1 MRETESSIEKRNTH
15 KNHLSKDENLHISF
29 LCCIFALEMTNQSLY
44 DIILPLAIADVYTYN
59 IPEALLPIA
68 YRQSPI
74 IGCRV
79 LVPLGKKSIIGI
91 IYRQHEGELPANVKV
106 RDVLQIIDD
115 TPIVTTEQ
123 LKLWEWLSSYYMCTL
138 GEVMAAALPSEI
150 IDDNYS
156 AATTQYIQL
165 SPAFLAKEAQEQ
177 LLGELKRAKKQEQLV
192 RDFLRLAQNY
202 QVERRAL
209 LDQSGVSGAILR
221 TLIDK
226 GIFLEEERPISR
238 LRQYNGE
245 TQQPHP
251 LDSQQTKAIKEI
263 RESWQEKNVTLLHG
277 VTSSGKTEVYIHLI
291 EEVLQQGKQVLYL
304 VPEIALTTQLTD
316 RLQAVFGDKL
326 VVYHSKFSNA
336 ERVEIYNQV
345 QCSSTEVQHSS
356 KLSSEEKTILNYIE
370 REALN
375 HAEQVETP
383 KTRGRLILG
392 ARSAIFL
399 PFSNLGLIIVD
410 EEHEPSYKQQD
421 PAPRYHAR
429 SAAIMMAHW
438 YGAKVLL
445 GTATPSIE
453 SYYNALTGKYGL
465 VEMTERFQGL
475 QLPQITLIDLQ
486 RQYHRKE
493 MYGHFSD
500 PLVDRIREELAKGKQ
515 VILFQNRRGYA
526 PFLQCPSCGEVPK
539 CPNCDVSMTYHKA
552 NRTLV
557 CHCCGH
563 SSSAQNHCPKCKT
576 EYRTQGFGT
585 ERLEEEIQG
594 LFPEA
599 RVLRMDLDSTRKK
612 DAYQT
617 IIDRFAKHEVDI
629 LIGTQMVT
637 KGLHFNDV
645 SLVAVLQADSLLNQP
660 DFRSY
665 EHAFQMLEQVS
676 GRAGRT
682 GSQGEVMIQTFNT
695 KNPVFEFLKTHNY
708 KGLYHQ
714 QIAER
719 ELFKY
724 PPYQRLIMLTLR
736 HRDLGRL
743 EAAATLLQQS
753 LQQSFGERVS
763 GVIIPSVT
771 KVNNQWVRQIR
782 LRVETTAN
790 ITRAKALVKEHIA
803 IVQQH
808 EKCKGTII
816 LPDVDPM

>member
-1 MRETESSIEKRNTH
+1 MQIYCFLIK
-15 KNHLSKDENLHISF
+15 KCSF
-29 LCCIFALEMTNQSLY
+29 TCTCVFFVVPLQQMMNQSLY

-68 YRQSPI
+68 NRQSPI
-74 IGCRV
+74 TGCRV

-91 IYRQHEGELPANVKV
+91 IYRQHEDELPANVKV
-106 RDVLQIIDD
+106 RDVLQIVDEA
-115 TPIVTTEQ
+115 PIVTAEQ
-123 LKLWEWLSSYYMCTL
+123 IKLWEWLSSYYMCTL

-165 SPAFLAKEAQEQ
+165 SPAYLAKEAQEQ

-202 QVERRAL
+202 QVERRML
-209 LDQSGVSGAILR
+209 LEQAGVSGAILR
-221 TLIDK
+221 SLIDK

-238 LRQYNGE
+238 LRQYTGE

-251 LDSQQTKAIKEI
+251 LDNQQSRAIAEI
-263 RESWQEKNVTLLHG
+263 RESWREKNVTLLHG

-291 EEVLQQGKQVLYL
+291 EEVLLQGKQVLYL

-316 RLQAVFGDKL
+316 RLQAVFGDRL

-336 ERVEIYNQV
+336 ERVEIYHACHGTPDIGRAEPYGTGDALWDGQRPIGN
-345 QCSSTEVQHSS
+345 
-356 KLSSEEKTILNYIE
+356 EEK
-370 REALN
+370 
-375 HAEQVETP
+375 
-383 KTRGRLILG
+383 GRVILG

-399 PFSNLGLIIVD
+399 PFSDLWLIIVD

-453 SYYNALTGKYGL
+453 SYHNALSGKYGL

-475 QLPQITLIDLQ
+475 QLPQITMIDLQ

-493 MYGHFSD
+493 MYGHFAD
-500 PLVDRIREELAKGKQ
+500 PLVDKIREELSKGKQ

-526 PFLQCPSCGEVPK
+526 PVLQCTKCGEAPK
-539 CPNCDVSMTYHKA
+539 CPNCDVTMTYHKA
-552 NRTLV
+552 TNSLV
-557 CHCCGH
+557 CHYCGH
-563 SSSAQNHCPKCKT
+563 STRIPSQCPKCGG
-576 EYRTQGFGT
+576 EMRTQGFGT

-599 RVLRMDLDSTRKK
+599 RIARMDLDSTRKK

-617 IIDRFAKHEVDI
+617 IIDRFARHEVDI

-645 SLVAVLQADSLLNQP
+645 SLVAVLQADSLLNTP

-665 EHAFQMLEQVS
+665 EQAFQMLEQVS

-682 GSQGEVMIQTFNT
+682 GSQGEVMIQTFNP
-695 KNPVFEFLKTHNY
+695 KNPVFEHLKAHDY
-708 KGLYHQ
+708 EGLYKQ

-743 EAAATLLQQS
+743 DAAATLLQQR
-753 LQQSFGERVS
+753 LQQSFGDRVS
-763 GVIIPSVT
+763 GVIIPAVT
-771 KVNNQWVRQIR
+771 KVSNLWVRQIR
-782 LRVETTAN
+782 LRVETNAN
-790 ITRAKALVKEHIA
+790 IARAKTLLKEQILF
-803 IVQQH
+803 VQQQ

>member
-1 MRETESSIEKRNTH
+1 M
-15 KNHLSKDENLHISF
+15 
-29 LCCIFALEMTNQSLY
+29 LY
-44 DIILPLAIADVYTYN
+44 DIILPLAISDVYTYN
-59 IPEALLPIA
+59 IPETIQYP
-68 YRQSPI
+68 Q
-74 IGCRV
+74 IGSRV
-79 LVPLGKKSIIGI
+79 LVPIGRKSIIGI
-91 IYRQHEGELPANVKV
+91 IYRSHEGELAPNIKV
-106 RDVLQIIDD
+106 RDIIQVIDEQ
-115 TPIVTTEQ
+115 PIVTSKQ
-123 LKLWEWLSSYYMCTL
+123 LQLWDWLAQYYMCTL

-165 SPAFLAKEAQEQ
+165 SPAYLAKEAQEQ

-202 QVERRAL
+202 QVERRVL
-209 LDQSGVSGAILR
+209 LEQSGVSGAILR

-245 TQQPHP
+245 IQQPHP
-251 LDSQQTKAIKEI
+251 LDSQQSRAISEI

-316 RLQAVFGDKL
+316 RLQAVFGDKQ

-336 ERVEIYNQV
+336 ERVEIYH
-345 QCSSTEVQHSS
+345 EV
-356 KLSSEEKTILNYIE
+356 KGDEAMR
-370 REALN
+370 REAR
-375 HAEQVETP
+375 V
-383 KTRGRLILG
+383 ILG

-399 PFSNLGLIIVD
+399 PFSDLGLIIVD

-453 SYYNALTGKYGL
+453 SYHNALSGKYGL
-465 VEMTERFQGL
+465 VEMKERFQRL
-475 QLPQITLIDLQ
+475 QLPQITMIDLQ
-486 RQYHRKE
+486 CQYHRKE
-493 MYGHFSD
+493 MYGHFAD
-500 PLVDRIREELAKGKQ
+500 PLVDRIREELSKGKQ

-526 PFLQCPSCGEVPK
+526 PVLQCTKCGEAPK
-539 CPNCDVSMTYHKA
+539 CPNCDVTMTYHKA
-552 NRTLV
+552 TNSLV
-557 CHCCGH
+557 CHYCGH
-563 SSSAQNHCPKCKT
+563 STRIPSKCPKCGG
-576 EYRTQGFGT
+576 EMRTQGFGT

-599 RVLRMDLDSTRKK
+599 RVARMDLDSTRKK

-645 SLVAVLQADSLLNQP
+645 SLVAVLQADSLLNTP

-665 EHAFQMLEQVS
+665 EQAFQMLEQVS

-682 GSQGEVMIQTFNT
+682 GSQGEVMIQTFNP
-695 KNPVFEFLKTHNY
+695 KNPVFEHLKAHDY
-708 KGLYHQ
+708 EGLYQQ

-743 EAAATLLQQS
+743 DAAATLLQQR

-763 GVIIPSVT
+763 GVIMPSVT
-771 KVNNQWVRQIR
+771 KISNQWVRQIR

-790 ITRAKALVKEHIA
+790 IAQAKALLKEHIRW
-803 IVQQH
+803 VQQH

>member
-1 MRETESSIEKRNTH
+1 M
-15 KNHLSKDENLHISF
+15 LF
-29 LCCIFALEMTNQSLY
+29 

-59 IPEALLPIA
+59 IPSEIQYP
-68 YRQSPI
+68 Q
-74 IGCRV
+74 IGMRV

-91 IYRQHEGELPANVKV
+91 IYRKHEGELPANIKV
-106 RDVLQIIDD
+106 RDVLQIVDE
-115 TPIVTTEQ
+115 TPIITAEQ

-165 SPAFLAKEAQEQ
+165 SPAYLAKEAQEQ

-192 RDFLRLAQNY
+192 RDFLRLAKNY
-202 QVERRAL
+202 QVERRVL
-209 LDQSGVSGAILR
+209 LEQTGVSGAILR

-226 GIFLEEERPISR
+226 GIFIEEERPISR

-251 LDSQQTKAIKEI
+251 LDNQQSKAIKEI
-263 RESWQEKNVTLLHG
+263 RDSWKEKNVTLLHG

-291 EEVLQQGKQVLYL
+291 EEMLQQGKQVLYL

-336 ERVEIYNQV
+336 ERVEIYN
-345 QCSSTEVQHSS
+345 EV
-356 KLSSEEKTILNYIE
+356 KGE
-370 REALN
+370 RQEA
-375 HAEQVETP
+375 
-383 KTRGRLILG
+383 KGRVILG

-399 PFSNLGLIIVD
+399 PFSDLGLIIVD

-465 VEMTERFQGL
+465 VEMKERFQGL
-475 QLPQITLIDLQ
+475 QLPQITMIDLQ

-493 MYGHFSD
+493 MYGHFAD
-500 PLVDRIREELAKGKQ
+500 PLVDRIREELSKGKQ

-526 PFLQCPSCGEVPK
+526 PVLQCTQCGEAPK
-539 CPNCDVSMTYHKA
+539 CPNCDVTMTYHKA
-552 NRTLV
+552 HNTLN
-557 CHCCGH
+557 CHYCGHHSSLITH
-563 SSSAQNHCPKCKT
+563 SSSLTCPKCGS
-576 EYRTQGFGT
+576 EMRTQGFGT

-599 RVLRMDLDSTRKK
+599 RVARMDLDSTRKK
-612 DAYQT
+612 DAYQI
-617 IIDRFAKHEVDI
+617 IIDRFANHEVDI

-645 SLVAVLQADSLLNQP
+645 SLVAVLQADSLLNMP

-665 EHAFQMLEQVS
+665 EQAFQMLEQVS

-682 GSQGEVMIQTFNT
+682 GSQGEVMIQTFNP
-695 KNPVFEFLKTHNY
+695 KNPVFEFLKAHDY
-708 KGLYHQ
+708 EGLYQQ

-743 EAAATLLQQS
+743 EAAATLLQQR
-753 LQQSFGERVS
+753 LQQSFSERVS
-763 GVIIPSVT
+763 GVIIPSLT
-771 KVNNQWVRQIR
+771 KISNQWVRQIR

-790 ITRAKALVKEHIA
+790 IAKAKAMLKEQI
-803 IVQQH
+803 IFVQQQ

>member
-1 MRETESSIEKRNTH
+1 
-15 KNHLSKDENLHISF
+15 
-29 LCCIFALEMTNQSLY
+29 MTDQSLY

-59 IPEALLPIA
+59 IPKALLPIT
-68 YRQSPI
+68 
-74 IGCRV
+74 GCRV

-91 IYRQHEGELPANVKV
+91 IYRKHEGELPANVKV
-106 RDVLQIIDD
+106 REVLQIIDD

-138 GEVMAAALPSEI
+138 GEVLAAALPSEI

-156 AATTQYIQL
+156 AVTTQYIQL
-165 SPAFLAKEAQEQ
+165 SPAYLAKEAQEQ

-202 QVERRAL
+202 RVERRAL
-209 LDQSGVSGAILR
+209 LEQSGVSGAILR
-221 TLIDK
+221 ILIDK
-226 GIFLEEERPISR
+226 GVFLEEEQPISR
-238 LRQYNGE
+238 LRQYTGE
-245 TQQPHP
+245 TQQPHS
-251 LDSQQTKAIKEI
+251 LDSQQSRAIAEI
-263 RESWQEKNVTLLHG
+263 RESWREKNVTLLHG

-316 RLQAVFGDKL
+316 RLQAVFGDRL

-336 ERVEIYNQV
+336 ERVEIYN
-345 QCSSTEVQHSS
+345 EV
-356 KLSSEEKTILNYIE
+356 KGDR
-370 REALN
+370 REATGK
-375 HAEQVETP
+375 V
-383 KTRGRLILG
+383 ILG

-399 PFSNLGLIIVD
+399 PFSELGLIIVD

-429 SAAIMMAHW
+429 SAAIMMASW

-453 SYYNALTGKYGL
+453 SYHNALSGKYGL

-493 MYGHFSD
+493 MYGHFAD
-500 PLVDRIREELAKGKQ
+500 PLVDKIREELAKGKQ

-526 PFLQCPSCGEVPK
+526 PFLQCPNCGEVPK

-563 SSSAQNHCPKCKT
+563 STSAPNHCPKCKT
-576 EYRTQGFGT
+576 EYRTHGFGT
-585 ERLEEEIQG
+585 ERLEEEIHG

-682 GSQGEVMIQTFNT
+682 GSQGEVMIQTFDP
-695 KNPVFEFLKTHNY
+695 KNSLYQHLIQHDY
-708 KGLYHQ
+708 QGLYAE

-719 ELFKY
+719 KAFGF
-724 PPYQRLIMLTLR
+724 PPYHRMIMLTLK
-736 HRDLGRL
+736 HRDMQRL
-743 EAAATLLQQS
+743 TAASDLLQQR
-753 LQQSFGERVS
+753 LQQVFGSRVS
-763 GVIIPSVT
+763 GVILPSVART
-771 KVNNQWVRQIR
+771 QNMYVRQIR
-782 LRVETTAN
+782 LTIEATAN
-790 ITRAKALVKEHIA
+790 IARAKDMVREQISF
-803 IVQQH
+803 VQRQST
-808 EKCKGTII
+808 CKGTII

>member
-1 MRETESSIEKRNTH
+1 M
-15 KNHLSKDENLHISF
+15 LF
-29 LCCIFALEMTNQSLY
+29 
-44 DIILPLAIADVYTYN
+44 DIILPLAIADVYTYRVSDT
-59 IPEALLPIA
+59 ALRAPQQSTDCSGTPLRDGVPPIEYGTA
-68 YRQSPI
+68 TP

-91 IYRQHEGELPANVKV
+91 IYRKHEGELPANVKV

-115 TPIVTTEQ
+115 TPIVTAEQ

-165 SPAFLAKEAQEQ
+165 SPAYLAKEAQEQ
-177 LLGELKRAKKQEQLV
+177 LFGELKRAKKQEQLV
-192 RDFLRLAQNY
+192 RDFIRLAQNY
-202 QVERRAL
+202 QVERRTL
-209 LDQSGVSGAILR
+209 LEQSGVSGAILR

-226 GIFLEEERPISR
+226 GIFLEEERPTSR

-251 LDSQQTKAIKEI
+251 LDSQQSRAIAEI

-291 EEVLQQGKQVLYL
+291 EEVLQLGKQVLYL

-336 ERVEIYNQV
+336 ERVEIYH
-345 QCSSTEVQHSS
+345 EV
-356 KLSSEEKTILNYIE
+356 KGDEAMR
-370 REALN
+370 REAR
-375 HAEQVETP
+375 V
-383 KTRGRLILG
+383 ILG

-399 PFSNLGLIIVD
+399 PFSELGLIIVD

-429 SAAIMMAHW
+429 SAAIMMAGW

-453 SYYNALTGKYGL
+453 SYHNALSGKYGL

-475 QLPQITLIDLQ
+475 QLPQITMIDLQ

-493 MYGHFSD
+493 MYGHFAD
-500 PLVDRIREELAKGKQ
+500 PLVYRIREELAKGKQ

-526 PFLQCPSCGEVPK
+526 PVLQCPSCGEVPK

-552 NRTLV
+552 NRTLI

-563 SSSAQNHCPKCKT
+563 STSAPNHCPKCKT

-645 SLVAVLQADSLLNQP
+645 SLVAVLQADSILNQP

-665 EHAFQMLEQVS
+665 EYAFQMLEQVS

-682 GSQGEVMIQTFNT
+682 GSQGEVMIQTFDP
-695 KNPVFEFLKTHNY
+695 KNSLYQHLIQHDY
-708 KGLYHQ
+708 QGLYAE

-719 ELFKY
+719 KAFGF
-724 PPYQRLIMLTLR
+724 PPYHRMIMLTLK
-736 HRDLGRL
+736 HRDMGRL
-743 EAAATLLQQS
+743 EAASGLLQQR
-753 LQQSFGERVS
+753 LHQAFGSRVS
-763 GVIIPSVT
+763 GVIVPSVART
-771 KVNNQWVRQIR
+771 QNMYVRQIR
-782 LRVETTAN
+782 LTIEANAN
-790 ITRAKALVKEHIA
+790 ITRAKEMVREQSRW
-803 IVQQH
+803 VQQQTQ
-808 EKCKGTII
+808 CKGVVI

>member
-1 MRETESSIEKRNTH
+1 MGNE
-15 KNHLSKDENLHISF
+15 
-29 LCCIFALEMTNQSLY
+29 SLY
-44 DIILPLAIADVYTYN
+44 DIILPLAIADVYTYRTPS
-59 IPEALLPIA
+59 IPLQGG
-68 YRQSPI
+68 RDV

-91 IYRQHEGELPANVKV
+91 IYRKHEGELPASVKV
-106 RDVLQIIDD
+106 RDVLQIVDE
-115 TPIVTTEQ
+115 TPIVTAEQ
-123 LKLWEWLSSYYMCTL
+123 LKLWEWLSSYYMSTL

-165 SPAFLAKEAQEQ
+165 SPAYLAKEAQEQ

-202 QVERRAL
+202 QVERRVL
-209 LDQSGVSGAILR
+209 LEQAGVSGAILR
-221 TLIDK
+221 TLIGK

-238 LRQYNGE
+238 LRQYTGE

-251 LDSQQTKAIKEI
+251 LDSQQSRAIAEI

-291 EEVLQQGKQVLYL
+291 EEALNQGKQVLYL

-316 RLQAVFGDKL
+316 RLQAVFGEKL

-336 ERVEIYNQV
+336 ERVEIYHEVRQASPK
-345 QCSSTEVQHSS
+345 SSPKGKDFNLE
-356 KLSSEEKTILNYIE
+356 
-370 REALN
+370 
-375 HAEQVETP
+375 ETP
-383 KTRGRLILG
+383 PSFQGGDGGRLILG

-399 PFSNLGLIIVD
+399 PFSDLGLIIVD

-429 SAAIMMAHW
+429 SAAIMMAQW

-453 SYYNALTGKYGL
+453 SYHNALSGKYGL

-475 QLPQITLIDLQ
+475 QLPHITLIDLQ

-493 MYGHFSD
+493 MYGHFAD

-552 NRTLV
+552 NRTLI

-563 SSSAQNHCPKCKT
+563 STSAPNHCPKCKT

-594 LFPEA
+594 LFPAA

-645 SLVAVLQADSLLNQP
+645 SLVAVLQADSILNQP

-665 EHAFQMLEQVS
+665 EYAFQMLEQVS

-682 GSQGEVMIQTFNT
+682 GCQGEVMIQTFDP
-695 KNPVFEFLKTHNY
+695 KNSLYQHLIEHDY
-708 KGLYHQ
+708 QGLYAE

-719 ELFKY
+719 KAFGF
-724 PPYQRLIMLTLR
+724 PPYHRMIMLTLK
-736 HRDLGRL
+736 HRDMGRL
-743 EAAATLLQQS
+743 EAASGLLQQR
-753 LQQSFGERVS
+753 LHQAFGSRVS
-763 GVIIPSVT
+763 GVIVPSVART
-771 KVNNQWVRQIR
+771 QNMYVRQIR
-782 LRVETTAN
+782 LTIEVTAN
-790 ITRAKALVKEHIA
+790 IARAKEMVREQSRW
-803 IVQQH
+803 VQQQTQ
-808 EKCKGTII
+808 CKGVVI

>member
-1 MRETESSIEKRNTH
+1 MGNE
-15 KNHLSKDENLHISF
+15 
-29 LCCIFALEMTNQSLY
+29 SLY
-44 DIILPLAIADVYTYN
+44 DIILPLAIADVYTYRTPS
-59 IPEALLPIA
+59 IPLQGG
-68 YRQSPI
+68 RDV

-79 LVPLGKKSIIGI
+79 LVPLGKKSVIGI
-91 IYRQHEGELPANVKV
+91 IYRKHEGELPANVKV
-106 RDVLQIIDD
+106 RDVLQIVDEA
-115 TPIVTTEQ
+115 PIVTAEQ
-123 LKLWEWLSSYYMCTL
+123 IKLWEWLSSYYMCTL

-165 SPAFLAKEAQEQ
+165 SPVYLAKGTQEQ

-202 QVERRAL
+202 QVERRL
-209 LDQSGVSGAILR
+209 LLEQAGVSGAILR

-238 LRQYNGE
+238 LRQYKGE
-245 TQQPHP
+245 TQKPHT
-251 LDSQQTKAIKEI
+251 LDSQQSRAIEEI
-263 RESWQEKNVTLLHG
+263 QRSWQEKNVTLLHG

-316 RLQAVFGDKL
+316 RLQAVFGDRL

-336 ERVEIYNQV
+336 ERVEIYNEVRQASPK
-345 QCSSTEVQHSS
+345 SSPKGKDFNFE
-356 KLSSEEKTILNYIE
+356 
-370 REALN
+370 
-375 HAEQVETP
+375 ETP
-383 KTRGRLILG
+383 PSFQGGDGGRLILG

-399 PFSNLGLIIVD
+399 PFSELGLIIVD

-429 SAAIMMAHW
+429 SAAIMMAQW

-453 SYYNALTGKYGL
+453 SYHNALSGKYGL

-475 QLPQITLIDLQ
+475 QLPTITMIDLQ

-493 MYGHFSD
+493 MYGHFAD

-526 PFLQCPSCGEVPK
+526 PFLQCPSCGEVLK

-563 SSSAQNHCPKCKT
+563 SISAPSHCPKCKT

-682 GSQGEVMIQTFNT
+682 GSQGEVMIQTFDP
-695 KNPVFEFLKTHNY
+695 KNSLYQHLIAHDY
-708 KGLYHQ
+708 QGLYSE

-719 ELFKY
+719 KAFGF
-724 PPYQRLIMLTLR
+724 PPYHRMIMLTLK
-736 HRDLGRL
+736 HRDMGRL
-743 EAAATLLQQS
+743 EAASGLLQQR
-753 LQQSFGERVS
+753 LQQAFGSRVS
-763 GVIIPSVT
+763 GVILPSVART
-771 KVNNQWVRQIR
+771 QNMYVRQIR
-782 LRVETTAN
+782 LTIEANAN
-790 ITRAKALVKEHIA
+790 IVRAKELVREHIGF
-803 IVQQH
+803 VQQQSG
-808 EKCKGTII
+808 CKGTII

>member
-1 MRETESSIEKRNTH
+1 
-15 KNHLSKDENLHISF
+15 
-29 LCCIFALEMTNQSLY
+29 MTNQSLY
-44 DIILPLAIADVYTYN
+44 DIILPLAIADVYTYRVSDAR
-59 IPEALLPIA
+59 EASYGTAAPNGDGTAQAL
-68 YRQSPI
+68 

-91 IYRQHEGELPANVKV
+91 IYRKHEGELPASVKV
-106 RDVLQIIDD
+106 RDVLQIVDE
-115 TPIVTTEQ
+115 TPIITAEQ

-138 GEVMAAALPSEI
+138 GEVMSAALPSEI

-156 AATTQYIQL
+156 AATNQYIQL
-165 SPAFLAKEAQEQ
+165 SPTYLAQEAQAQ

-202 QVERRAL
+202 QVERRVL
-209 LDQSGVSGAILR
+209 LEQSGVSGAILR

-251 LDSQQTKAIKEI
+251 LDSQQSRAITEI
-263 RESWQEKNVTLLHG
+263 RESWLEKNVTLLHG

-291 EEVLQQGKQVLYL
+291 DQVLKQGKQVLYL

-336 ERVEIYNQV
+336 ERVEIYH
-345 QCSSTEVQHSS
+345 EV
-356 KLSSEEKTILNYIE
+356 KGDEAMR
-370 REALN
+370 REAR
-375 HAEQVETP
+375 V
-383 KTRGRLILG
+383 ILG

-399 PFSNLGLIIVD
+399 PFNNLGLIIVD

-453 SYYNALTGKYGL
+453 SYHNALSGKYGL
-465 VEMTERFQGL
+465 VEMKERFQGL
-475 QLPQITLIDLQ
+475 QLPQITMIDLQ

-493 MYGHFSD
+493 MYGHFAD
-500 PLVDRIREELAKGKQ
+500 PLVDKIREELAKGKQ

-526 PFLQCPSCGEVPK
+526 PVLQCTICGEAPK
-539 CPNCDVSMTYHKA
+539 CPNCDVTMTYHKA
-552 NRTLV
+552 TNSLV
-557 CHCCGH
+557 CHYCGH
-563 SSSAQNHCPKCKT
+563 STRIPSKCPKCGG
-576 EYRTQGFGT
+576 EMRTQGFGT
-585 ERLEEEIQG
+585 ERLEEEIKG
-594 LFPEA
+594 LFPDA
-599 RVLRMDLDSTRKK
+599 RVARMDLDSTRKK

-617 IIDRFAKHEVDI
+617 IIDQFANHEVDI

-645 SLVAVLQADSLLNQP
+645 SLVAVLQADSLLNTP

-665 EHAFQMLEQVS
+665 EQAFQMLEQVS

-682 GSQGEVMIQTFNT
+682 GSQGEVMIQTFNP
-695 KNPVFEFLKTHNY
+695 KNPVFEFLKTHDY
-708 KGLYHQ
+708 EGLYQQ

-724 PPYQRLIMLTLR
+724 PPYQRLIMMTLR

-743 EAAATLLQQS
+743 DAAATLLQQR

-771 KVNNQWVRQIR
+771 KVSNQWVRQIR
-782 LRVETTAN
+782 LRIETTAN
-790 ITRAKALVKEHIA
+790 IARAKALVKEHITF
-803 IVQQH
+803 VQQH

>member
-1 MRETESSIEKRNTH
+1 M
-15 KNHLSKDENLHISF
+15 HISF
-29 LCCIFALEMTNQSLY
+29 LFCTFAFEMTNQSLY
-44 DIILPLAIADVYTYN
+44 DIILPLAIADVYTYR
-59 IPEALLPIA
+59 ISDAREARYGTAMP
-68 YRQSPI
+68 

-91 IYRQHEGELPANVKV
+91 IYRKHEGELPANIKV
-106 RDVLQIIDD
+106 RDVLQIVDE
-115 TPIVTTEQ
+115 TPIITAEQ
-123 LKLWEWLSSYYMCTL
+123 LKLWEWLSNYYMCTL

-165 SPAFLAKEAQEQ
+165 SPAYLAKEAQEQ

-192 RDFLRLAQNY
+192 RDFLRLAQHY
-202 QVERRAL
+202 QVERRVL
-209 LDQSGVSGAILR
+209 LEQSGVSGAILR

-226 GIFLEEERPISR
+226 GIFLEEERAISR
-238 LRQYNGE
+238 LRQYTGE
-245 TQQPHP
+245 TQTPHT
-251 LDSQQTKAIKEI
+251 LDSQQSRAITEI
-263 RESWQEKNVTLLHG
+263 RASWQEKNVTLLHG

-316 RLQAVFGDKL
+316 RLQAVFGDRL
-326 VVYHSKFSNA
+326 VVYHSRFSNA
-336 ERVEIYNQV
+336 ERVEIYNEIRTKNQ
-345 QCSSTEVQHSS
+345 EPRA
-356 KLSSEEKTILNYIE
+356 KTGK
-370 REALN
+370 
-375 HAEQVETP
+375 V
-383 KTRGRLILG
+383 ILG

-399 PFSNLGLIIVD
+399 PFSELGLIIVD

-429 SAAIMMAHW
+429 SAAIMMAGW

-453 SYYNALTGKYGL
+453 SYHNALSGKYGL

-475 QLPQITLIDLQ
+475 QLPQITMIDLQ

-493 MYGHFSD
+493 MYGHFAD
-500 PLVDRIREELAKGKQ
+500 PLVYRIREELAKGKQ

-563 SSSAQNHCPKCKT
+563 STSAPNHCPKCKT

-645 SLVAVLQADSLLNQP
+645 SLVAVLQADSLLNTP

-682 GSQGEVMIQTFNT
+682 GSQGEVMIQTFDP
-695 KNPVFEFLKTHNY
+695 KNSLYQHLIQHDY
-708 KGLYHQ
+708 QGLYAE

-719 ELFKY
+719 KAFGF
-724 PPYQRLIMLTLR
+724 PPYYRMIMLTLK
-736 HRDLGRL
+736 HRDMQRL
-743 EAAATLLQQS
+743 TAASDMLQQR
-753 LQQSFGERVS
+753 LQQAFGTRVS
-763 GVIIPSVT
+763 GVIVPSVART
-771 KVNNQWVRQIR
+771 QNMYVRQIR
-782 LRVETTAN
+782 LTIEANAN
-790 ITRAKALVKEHIA
+790 IARAKEMVREQSRW
-803 IVQQH
+803 VQQQTQ
-808 EKCKGTII
+808 CKGVVI

>member
-1 MRETESSIEKRNTH
+1 
-15 KNHLSKDENLHISF
+15 
-29 LCCIFALEMTNQSLY
+29 MTNQSLY
-44 DIILPLAIADVYTYN
+44 DIILPLAIADVYTYRVVGA
-59 IPEALLPIA
+59 ALRAPQ
-68 YRQSPI
+68 QSTDCSGTPLRDGVPPNGYGTATP

-91 IYRQHEGELPANVKV
+91 IYRKHEGELPANVKV
-106 RDVLQIIDD
+106 RDVLQIVDE
-115 TPIVTTEQ
+115 TPIVTAEQ

-165 SPAFLAKEAQEQ
+165 APAYLAKEAQEQ
-177 LLGELKRAKKQEQLV
+177 LFGELKRAKKQEQLV

-202 QVERRAL
+202 QVERRL
-209 LDQSGVSGAILR
+209 LLEQAGVSGAILR

-238 LRQYNGE
+238 LRQYKGE
-245 TQQPHP
+245 TQKPHT
-251 LDSQQTKAIKEI
+251 LDSQQSRAIEEI
-263 RESWQEKNVTLLHG
+263 RKSWQEKNVTLLHG

-316 RLQAVFGDKL
+316 RLQAVFGDRL

-336 ERVEIYNQV
+336 ERVEIYH
-345 QCSSTEVQHSS
+345 EV
-356 KLSSEEKTILNYIE
+356 KGDEAMR
-370 REALN
+370 REAR
-375 HAEQVETP
+375 V
-383 KTRGRLILG
+383 ILG

-399 PFSNLGLIIVD
+399 PFSELGLIIVD

-429 SAAIMMAHW
+429 SAAIMMAQW

-453 SYYNALTGKYGL
+453 SYHNALSGKYGL
-465 VEMTERFQGL
+465 VEMTERFQSL
-475 QLPQITLIDLQ
+475 RLPQITMIDLQ

-493 MYGHFSD
+493 MYGHFAD

-526 PFLQCPSCGEVPK
+526 PFLQCPSCGEVPQ

-563 SSSAQNHCPKCKT
+563 SISAPSHCPKCKT
-576 EYRTQGFGT
+576 EYHTQGFGT

-682 GSQGEVMIQTFNT
+682 GSQGEVMIQTFDP
-695 KNPVFEFLKTHNY
+695 KNSLYQHLIAHDY
-708 KGLYHQ
+708 QGLYSE

-719 ELFKY
+719 KAFGF
-724 PPYQRLIMLTLR
+724 PPYHRMIMLTLK
-736 HRDLGRL
+736 HRDMQRL
-743 EAAATLLQQS
+743 TAASSMLQQR
-753 LQQSFGERVS
+753 LQQAFGSRVS
-763 GVIIPSVT
+763 GVILPSVART
-771 KVNNQWVRQIR
+771 QNMYVRQIR
-782 LRVETTAN
+782 LTIEANAN
-790 ITRAKALVKEHIA
+790 IVRAKELVREHIGF
-803 IVQQH
+803 VQQQSG
-808 EKCKGTII
+808 CKGTII

>member
-1 MRETESSIEKRNTH
+1 M
-15 KNHLSKDENLHISF
+15 LF
-29 LCCIFALEMTNQSLY
+29 

-59 IPEALLPIA
+59 IPSEIQYP
-68 YRQSPI
+68 Q
-74 IGCRV
+74 IGMRV

-91 IYRQHEGELPANVKV
+91 IYRKHEGELPESVKV
-106 RDVLQIIDD
+106 RNILQIVDD
-115 TPIVTTEQ
+115 TPIVTAEQ

-165 SPAFLAKEAQEQ
+165 SPAYLAKEAQEQ

-192 RDFLRLAQNY
+192 QDFLRLAQNY
-202 QVERRAL
+202 QVERRVL
-209 LDQSGVSGAILR
+209 LEQTGVSGAILR

-226 GIFLEEERPISR
+226 GIFIEEERPISR

-251 LDSQQTKAIKEI
+251 LDNQQSKAIKEI
-263 RESWQEKNVTLLHG
+263 RDSWKEKNVTLLHG

-291 EEVLQQGKQVLYL
+291 EEMLQQGKQVLYL

-336 ERVEIYNQV
+336 ERVEIYN
-345 QCSSTEVQHSS
+345 EV
-356 KLSSEEKTILNYIE
+356 KGE
-370 REALN
+370 RQEA
-375 HAEQVETP
+375 
-383 KTRGRLILG
+383 KGRVILG

-399 PFSNLGLIIVD
+399 PFSDLGLIIVD

-465 VEMTERFQGL
+465 VEMKERFQGL
-475 QLPQITLIDLQ
+475 QLPQITMIDLQ

-493 MYGHFSD
+493 MYGHFAD
-500 PLVDRIREELAKGKQ
+500 PLVDRIREELSKGKQ

-526 PFLQCPSCGEVPK
+526 PVLQCTQCGEAPK
-539 CPNCDVSMTYHKA
+539 CPNCDVTMTYHKA
-552 NRTLV
+552 HNTLN
-557 CHCCGH
+557 CHYCGHHSSLITH
-563 SSSAQNHCPKCKT
+563 SSSLTCPKCGS
-576 EYRTQGFGT
+576 EMRTQGFGT

-599 RVLRMDLDSTRKK
+599 RVARMDLDSTRKK

-617 IIDRFAKHEVDI
+617 IIDRFANHEVDI

-645 SLVAVLQADSLLNQP
+645 SLVAVLQADSLLNMP

-665 EHAFQMLEQVS
+665 EQAFQMLEQVS

-682 GSQGEVMIQTFNT
+682 GCQGEVMIQAFNP
-695 KNPVFEFLKTHNY
+695 KNPVFEFLKAHDY
-708 KGLYHQ
+708 EGLYQQ

-743 EAAATLLQQS
+743 EAAATLLQQR

-771 KVNNQWVRQIR
+771 KISNQWVRQIR

-790 ITRAKALVKEHIA
+790 IAKAKAMLKEQI
-803 IVQQH
+803 IFVQQQ

>member
-1 MRETESSIEKRNTH
+1 
-15 KNHLSKDENLHISF
+15 
-29 LCCIFALEMTNQSLY
+29 MTNQSLY

-68 YRQSPI
+68 NRQSPI

-79 LVPLGKKSIIGI
+79 LVPLGNKSIIGI

-106 RDVLQIIDD
+106 RDVLQIVDE
-115 TPIVTTEQ
+115 TPIITAEQ

-156 AATTQYIQL
+156 VATTQYIQL
-165 SPAFLAKEAQEQ
+165 SPAYLAQEAQAQ

-202 QVERRAL
+202 QVERRVL
-209 LDQSGVSGAILR
+209 LEQSGVSGAILR

-245 TQQPHP
+245 IQQPHP
-251 LDSQQTKAIKEI
+251 LDSQQSRAIAEI

-336 ERVEIYNQV
+336 ERVEIYN
-345 QCSSTEVQHSS
+345 EV
-356 KLSSEEKTILNYIE
+356 KGDRLK
-370 REALN
+370 
-375 HAEQVETP
+375 V
-383 KTRGRLILG
+383 KGRVILG

-453 SYYNALTGKYGL
+453 SYHNALSGKYGL
-465 VEMTERFQGL
+465 VEMTERFQRL
-475 QLPQITLIDLQ
+475 QLPQITMIDLQ

-493 MYGHFSD
+493 MYGHFAD
-500 PLVDRIREELAKGKQ
+500 PLVDKIREELAKGKQ

-526 PFLQCPSCGEVPK
+526 PVLQCTKCGEAPK
-539 CPNCDVSMTYHKA
+539 CPNCDVTMTYHKA
-552 NRTLV
+552 TNSLV
-557 CHCCGH
+557 CHYCGH
-563 SSSAQNHCPKCKT
+563 STRIPSKCPKCGG
-576 EYRTQGFGT
+576 EMRTQGFGT

-599 RVLRMDLDSTRKK
+599 RVARMDLDSTRKK

-617 IIDRFAKHEVDI
+617 IIDQFANHKVDI

-645 SLVAVLQADSLLNQP
+645 SLVAVLQADSLLNTP

-665 EHAFQMLEQVS
+665 EQAFQMLEQVS

-682 GSQGEVMIQTFNT
+682 GSQGEVMIQTFNP

-708 KGLYHQ
+708 EGLYTQ

-743 EAAATLLQQS
+743 EAAASLLQQR

-771 KVNNQWVRQIR
+771 KVSNQWVRQIR
-782 LRVETTAN
+782 LRIETTAN
-790 ITRAKALVKEHIA
+790 IARAKALVKEHITF
-803 IVQQH
+803 VQQQ

>member
-1 MRETESSIEKRNTH
+1 
-15 KNHLSKDENLHISF
+15 
-29 LCCIFALEMTNQSLY
+29 MTNQSLY

-68 YRQSPI
+68 YRLSPI
-74 IGCRV
+74 TGCRV

-91 IYRQHEGELPANVKV
+91 IYRHHEGELPASVKV
-106 RDVLQIIDD
+106 RDVLQIVDES
-115 TPIVTTEQ
+115 PIITAEQ

-156 AATTQYIQL
+156 AATTQFIQL
-165 SPAFLAKEAQEQ
+165 SPAYLATEAQEQ
-177 LLGELKRAKKQEQLV
+177 LFKDLQRAKKQEQLV

-202 QVERRAL
+202 QVERRVL
-209 LDQSGVSGAILR
+209 LEQSGVSGAILR

-245 TQQPHP
+245 IQQPHP
-251 LDSQQTKAIKEI
+251 LDSQQSRAIAEI

-336 ERVEIYNQV
+336 ERVEIYH
-345 QCSSTEVQHSS
+345 EV
-356 KLSSEEKTILNYIE
+356 KGDEAMR
-370 REALN
+370 REAR
-375 HAEQVETP
+375 V
-383 KTRGRLILG
+383 ILG

-399 PFSNLGLIIVD
+399 PFSDLGLIIVD

-465 VEMTERFQGL
+465 VKMMERFQGL
-475 QLPQITLIDLQ
+475 QLPQITMIDLQ

-493 MYGHFSD
+493 MYGHFAD

-526 PFLQCPSCGEVPK
+526 PVLQCTKCGEAPK
-539 CPNCDVSMTYHKA
+539 CPNCDVTITYHKA
-552 NRTLV
+552 TNSLV
-557 CHCCGH
+557 CHYCGH
-563 SSSAQNHCPKCKT
+563 STRIPSKCPKCGG
-576 EYRTQGFGT
+576 EMRTQGFGT
-585 ERLEEEIQG
+585 ERLEEEIKG
-594 LFPEA
+594 LFPDA
-599 RVLRMDLDSTRKK
+599 RVARMDLDSTRKK

-617 IIDRFAKHEVDI
+617 IIDRFANHEVDI

-645 SLVAVLQADSLLNQP
+645 SLVAVLQADSLLNTP

-665 EHAFQMLEQVS
+665 EQAFQMLEQVS

-682 GSQGEVMIQTFNT
+682 GSQGEVMIQTFNP
-695 KNPVFEFLKTHNY
+695 KNPVFEYLKAHDYN
-708 KGLYHQ
+708 GLYKQ

-743 EAAATLLQQS
+743 ETAASLLQQR

-771 KVNNQWVRQIR
+771 KVSNQWVRQIR
-782 LRVETTAN
+782 LRIETTAN
-790 ITRAKALVKEHIA
+790 IAQAKALLKEHIRW
-803 IVQQH
+803 VQQH

>member
-1 MRETESSIEKRNTH
+1 
-15 KNHLSKDENLHISF
+15 
-29 LCCIFALEMTNQSLY
+29 MTNQTLY
-44 DIILPLAIADVYTYN
+44 NIILPLAIADVYTYRVVDAR
-59 IPEALLPIA
+59 EASYGTAAPNGEGKAQAL
-68 YRQSPI
+68 
-74 IGCRV
+74 IGRRV

-91 IYRQHEGELPANVKV
+91 IYRQHEDELPASVKV

-115 TPIVTTEQ
+115 TPIVTAEQ

-165 SPAFLAKEAQEQ
+165 SPAYLAKEAQEQ

-202 QVERRAL
+202 QVERRVL
-209 LDQSGVSGAILR
+209 LEQSGVSGAILR

-226 GIFLEEERPISR
+226 GVFLEEERPISR
-238 LRQYNGE
+238 LRQYTGE
-245 TQQPHP
+245 TQKPHS
-251 LDSQQTKAIKEI
+251 LDSQQSRAIAEI

-336 ERVEIYNQV
+336 ERVEIYNHIRAKNQEPR
-345 QCSSTEVQHSS
+345 T
-356 KLSSEEKTILNYIE
+356 KTGK
-370 REALN
+370 
-375 HAEQVETP
+375 V
-383 KTRGRLILG
+383 ILG

-399 PFSNLGLIIVD
+399 PFSDLGLIIVD

-429 SAAIMMAHW
+429 SAAIMMAQW

-453 SYYNALTGKYGL
+453 SYHNALNGKYGL

-493 MYGHFSD
+493 MYGHFAD

-526 PFLQCPSCGEVPK
+526 PFLQCPTCGEVPK

-552 NRTLV
+552 NRSLV

-563 SSSAQNHCPKCKT
+563 STSAPTLCPKCKI

-645 SLVAVLQADSLLNQP
+645 SLVAVLQADSILNQP

-682 GSQGEVMIQTFNT
+682 SSQGEVMIQTFDP
-695 KNPVFEFLKTHNY
+695 KNSLYQHLIQHDY
-708 KGLYHQ
+708 QGLYAE

-719 ELFKY
+719 KAFGF
-724 PPYQRLIMLTLR
+724 PPYHRMIMLTLK
-736 HRDLGRL
+736 HRDMGRL
-743 EAAATLLQQS
+743 EAASGLLQQR
-753 LQQSFGERVS
+753 LHQAFGSRVS
-763 GVIIPSVT
+763 GVIVPSVARIQ
-771 KVNNQWVRQIR
+771 NMYVRQIR
-782 LRVETTAN
+782 LTIEVTAN
-790 ITRAKALVKEHIA
+790 IARAKEVVREQSRW
-803 IVQQH
+803 VQQQTQ
-808 EKCKGTII
+808 CKGVVI

>member
-1 MRETESSIEKRNTH
+1 
-15 KNHLSKDENLHISF
+15 
-29 LCCIFALEMTNQSLY
+29 MTDQSLY
-44 DIILPLAIADVYTYN
+44 DIILPLAIADVYTYRVVDAR
-59 IPEALLPIA
+59 EASYGTAAPIGDGTA
-68 YRQSPI
+68 QAL
-74 IGCRV
+74 IGRRV
-79 LVPLGKKSIIGI
+79 LVPLGKKSVIGI
-91 IYRQHEGELPANVKV
+91 IYRKHEGELPANVKV
-106 RDVLQIIDD
+106 RDVLQIVDE
-115 TPIVTTEQ
+115 TPIVTAEQ
-123 LKLWEWLSSYYMCTL
+123 IKLWEWLSSYYMCTL

-165 SPAFLAKEAQEQ
+165 APAYLAQEAQEQ
-177 LLGELKRAKKQEQLV
+177 LFGELKRAKKQEQLV
-192 RDFLRLAQNY
+192 QDFLRLAQNY
-202 QVERRAL
+202 QVERRL
-209 LDQSGVSGAILR
+209 LLEQAGVSGAILR

-226 GIFLEEERPISR
+226 GIFLEEEQPISR
-238 LRQYNGE
+238 LRQYKGE
-245 TQQPHP
+245 TQKPHT
-251 LDSQQTKAIKEI
+251 LDSQQSRAIEEI
-263 RESWQEKNVTLLHG
+263 RKSWQEKNVTLLHG

-316 RLQAVFGDKL
+316 RLQAVFGDRL

-345 QCSSTEVQHSS
+345 QYSSTVVQHSS
-356 KLSSEEKTILNYIE
+356 KLSPKEKTILNNIE

-383 KTRGRLILG
+383 KTRGRVILG

-399 PFSNLGLIIVD
+399 PFSELGLIIVD

-429 SAAIMMAHW
+429 SAAIMMAQW

-453 SYYNALTGKYGL
+453 SYHNALSGKYGL

-475 QLPQITLIDLQ
+475 QLPKITMIDLQ

-493 MYGHFSD
+493 MYGHFAD

-563 SSSAQNHCPKCKT
+563 SISAPSHCPKCKT

-682 GSQGEVMIQTFNT
+682 GSQGEVMIQTFDP
-695 KNPVFEFLKTHNY
+695 KNSLYQHLIAHDY
-708 KGLYHQ
+708 QGLYSE

-719 ELFKY
+719 KAFGF
-724 PPYQRLIMLTLR
+724 PPYHRMIMLTLK
-736 HRDLGRL
+736 HRDMQRL
-743 EAAATLLQQS
+743 TAASNMLQQR
-753 LQQSFGERVS
+753 LQQVFGSRVS
-763 GVIIPSVT
+763 EVILPSVART
-771 KVNNQWVRQIR
+771 QNMYVRQIR
-782 LRVETTAN
+782 LTIEANAN
-790 ITRAKALVKEHIA
+790 IVRAKELVREHIGF
-803 IVQQH
+803 VQQQSV
-808 EKCKGTII
+808 CKGTII

>member
-1 MRETESSIEKRNTH
+1 V
-15 KNHLSKDENLHISF
+15 
-29 LCCIFALEMTNQSLY
+29 LY
-44 DIILPLAIADVYTYN
+44 DIILPLAISDVYTYN
-59 IPEALLPIA
+59 IPETIQYP
-68 YRQSPI
+68 Q
-74 IGCRV
+74 IGSRV
-79 LVPLGKKSIIGI
+79 LVPIGRKSIIGI
-91 IYRQHEGELPANVKV
+91 IYRRHEGELAPNIKV
-106 RDVLQIIDD
+106 RDIIQVIDEQ
-115 TPIVTTEQ
+115 PIVTPKQ
-123 LKLWEWLSSYYMCTL
+123 LQLWEWLAQYYMCTL

-165 SPAFLAKEAQEQ
+165 SPAYIAREAQEQ
-177 LLGELKRAKKQEQLV
+177 LFKELQRAKKQEQLV
-192 RDFLRLAQNY
+192 RNFLRLAQNY
-202 QVERRAL
+202 QVERRVL
-209 LDQSGVSGAILR
+209 LEQSGVSGAILR
-221 TLIDK
+221 ILIDK
-226 GIFLEEERPISR
+226 GVFLEEQRPMSR
-238 LRQYNGE
+238 LQQYTGE
-245 TQQPHP
+245 TQAPHT
-251 LDSQQTKAIKEI
+251 LDQQQSKALAAIQQA
-263 RESWQEKNVTLLHG
+263 WEKTPVTLLHG

-291 EEVLQQGKQVLYL
+291 DQVLKQRKQVLYL
-304 VPEIALTTQLTD
+304 VPEIALTTQLTN
-316 RLQAVFGDKL
+316 RLRAVFGEQL
-326 VVYHSKFSNA
+326 VVYHSRFSNA

-345 QCSSTEVQHSS
+345 QYSSTMVQHSS
-356 KLSSEEKTILNYIE
+356 KLSSEKKTILNNFE

-375 HAEQVETP
+375 YAEQVDTP

-399 PFSNLGLIIVD
+399 PFNDLGLIIVD

-453 SYYNALTGKYGL
+453 SYYNALTSKYGL
-465 VEMTERFQGL
+465 VEMKERFQGL
-475 QLPQITLIDLQ
+475 QLPQITMVDLQ

-493 MYGHFSD
+493 MYGHFAD
-500 PLVDRIREELAKGKQ
+500 PLVDRIREELSKGKQ

-526 PFLQCPSCGEVPK
+526 PVLQCTKCGEAPK
-539 CPNCDVSMTYHKA
+539 CPNCDVTMTYHKA
-552 NRTLV
+552 HNTLN
-557 CHCCGH
+557 CHYCGHHSSLITH
-563 SSSAQNHCPKCKT
+563 SSSLICPKCGG
-576 EYRTQGFGT
+576 EMRTQGFGT
-585 ERLEEEIQG
+585 ERLEEEIKG

-599 RVLRMDLDSTRKK
+599 RVARMDLDSTRKK
-612 DAYQT
+612 DSYQQ
-617 IIDRFAKHEVDI
+617 IIDDFAAHRIDI

-645 SLVAVLQADSLLNQP
+645 SLVAVLQADALLNMP

-665 EHAFQMLEQVS
+665 EQAFQMLEQVS

-682 GSQGEVMIQTFNT
+682 GSQGKVMIQTFNL
-695 KNPVFEFLKTHNY
+695 KNPVFEYLKAHDY
-708 KGLYHQ
+708 EGLYKQ

-724 PPYQRLIMLTLR
+724 PPYQRVIMLTLR

-743 EAAATLLQQS
+743 DAAATLLQQR

-771 KVNNQWVRQIR
+771 KVSNQWMRKIR

-790 ITRAKALVKEHIA
+790 ITRAKALLKEHIA
-803 IVQQH
+803 FVQQQ

>member
-1 MRETESSIEKRNTH
+1 
-15 KNHLSKDENLHISF
+15 
-29 LCCIFALEMTNQSLY
+29 MTNQSLY

-68 YRQSPI
+68 NRQSPI
-74 IGCRV
+74 TGCRV

-91 IYRQHEGELPANVKV
+91 IYRQHEGELPASVKV
-106 RDVLQIIDD
+106 RDVLQIVDE
-115 TPIVTTEQ
+115 TPIITAEQ
-123 LKLWEWLSSYYMCTL
+123 LKLWKWLSSYYMCTL

-165 SPAFLAKEAQEQ
+165 SPAYLAKEAQEQ

-192 RDFLRLAQNY
+192 QDFLRLAQNY
-202 QVERRAL
+202 QVERRVL
-209 LDQSGVSGAILR
+209 LEQAGVSGAILR

-238 LRQYNGE
+238 LRQYTGE
-245 TQQPHP
+245 TQMPHS
-251 LDSQQTKAIKEI
+251 LDSQQSIAIAEI
-263 RESWQEKNVTLLHG
+263 RESWREKNVTLLHG

-345 QCSSTEVQHSS
+345 QYSSTVVQHSS
-356 KLSSEEKTILNYIE
+356 KLSSKKKTILNNFE

-375 HAEQVETP
+375 YAEQVDTP

-465 VEMTERFQGL
+465 VEMKERYKGL
-475 QLPQITLIDLQ
+475 QLPQITMIDLQ

-493 MYGHFSD
+493 MYGHFAD
-500 PLVDRIREELAKGKQ
+500 PLVDRIREELSKGKQ

-526 PFLQCPSCGEVPK
+526 PVLQCTKCGEAPK
-539 CPNCDVSMTYHKA
+539 CPNCDVTMTYHKA
-552 NRTLV
+552 TNSLV
-557 CHCCGH
+557 CHYCGH
-563 SSSAQNHCPKCKT
+563 STRIPSKCPKCGG
-576 EYRTQGFGT
+576 EMRTQGFGT
-585 ERLEEEIQG
+585 ERLEEEIKG
-594 LFPEA
+594 LFPDA
-599 RVLRMDLDSTRKK
+599 RVARMDLDSTRKK
-612 DAYQT
+612 DSYQQ
-617 IIDRFAKHEVDI
+617 IIDDFAAHRVDI

-637 KGLHFNDV
+637 KGLHFNEV
-645 SLVAVLQADSLLNQP
+645 SLVAVLQADSLLNTP

-665 EHAFQMLEQVS
+665 EQAFQMLEQVS

-682 GSQGEVMIQTFNT
+682 GSQGEVMIQTFST
-695 KNPVFEFLKTHNY
+695 KNPVFEFLKAHDY
-708 KGLYHQ
+708 EGLYQQ

-743 EAAATLLQQS
+743 DTAATLLQQC

-771 KVNNQWVRQIR
+771 KISNQWVRQVR
-782 LRVETTAN
+782 LRIETSAN
-790 ITRAKALVKEHIA
+790 IARAKALVKEHITF
-803 IVQQH
+803 VQQQ
-808 EKCKGTII
+808 EKCRGTII

>member
-1 MRETESSIEKRNTH
+1 MGNE
-15 KNHLSKDENLHISF
+15 
-29 LCCIFALEMTNQSLY
+29 SLY
-44 DIILPLAIADVYTYN
+44 DIILPLAIADVYTYRTPS
-59 IPEALLPIA
+59 IPLQGG
-68 YRQSPI
+68 RDV

-91 IYRQHEGELPANVKV
+91 IYRKHEGELPASVKV
-106 RDVLQIIDD
+106 RDVLQIVDE
-115 TPIVTTEQ
+115 TPIVTAEQ

-165 SPAFLAKEAQEQ
+165 SPAYLAKEAQEQ

-202 QVERRAL
+202 QVERRIL
-209 LDQSGVSGAILR
+209 LEQSGVSGAILR

-238 LRQYNGE
+238 LRQYIGE
-245 TQQPHP
+245 TQMPHA
-251 LDSQQTKAIKEI
+251 LDSQQSRAIAEI
-263 RESWQEKNVTLLHG
+263 RESWQERNVTLLHG

-336 ERVEIYNQV
+336 ERVEIYHACHGTPDIGRAEPYGVMGKGEWTPSGLMDASLMGKGN
-345 QCSSTEVQHSS
+345 
-356 KLSSEEKTILNYIE
+356 
-370 REALN
+370 EA
-375 HAEQVETP
+375 
-383 KTRGRLILG
+383 KGRVILG

-399 PFSNLGLIIVD
+399 PFNKLGLIIVD

-429 SAAIMMAHW
+429 SAAIMMAQW

-453 SYYNALTGKYGL
+453 SYHNALSGKYGL

-475 QLPQITLIDLQ
+475 QLPQITMIDLQ

-493 MYGHFSD
+493 MYGHFAD
-500 PLVDRIREELAKGKQ
+500 PLVYRIREELAKGKQ

-563 SSSAQNHCPKCKT
+563 SISAPSHCPKCKT

-645 SLVAVLQADSLLNQP
+645 SLVAVLQADSLLNTP

-665 EHAFQMLEQVS
+665 EQAFQMLEQVS

-682 GSQGEVMIQTFNT
+682 GSQGEVMIQTFDP
-695 KNPVFEFLKTHNY
+695 KNSLYQHLIQHDY
-708 KGLYHQ
+708 QGLYAE

-719 ELFKY
+719 KAFGF
-724 PPYQRLIMLTLR
+724 PPFHRMIMLTLK
-736 HRDLGRL
+736 HRDIGRL
-743 EAAATLLQQS
+743 DTASSLLQQR
-753 LQQSFGERVS
+753 LHQAFGSRVS
-763 GVIIPSVT
+763 GVIVPSVART
-771 KVNNQWVRQIR
+771 QNMYVRQIR
-782 LRVETTAN
+782 LTIEANAN
-790 ITRAKALVKEHIA
+790 ITRAKEMVREQIRW
-803 IVQQH
+803 VQQQSQ
-808 EKCKGTII
+808 CKGVVI

>member
-1 MRETESSIEKRNTH
+1 M
-15 KNHLSKDENLHISF
+15 LF
-29 LCCIFALEMTNQSLY
+29 
-44 DIILPLAIADVYTYN
+44 DIILPLAIADVYTYRVVDAR
-59 IPEALLPIA
+59 EASYGTAAPIGNGTA
-68 YRQSPI
+68 QAP

-91 IYRQHEGELPANVKV
+91 IYRKHEGELPESVKV
-106 RDVLQIIDD
+106 RDILQIVDD
-115 TPIVTTEQ
+115 TPIVTAEQ

-165 SPAFLAKEAQEQ
+165 APAYLAKEAQEQ
-177 LLGELKRAKKQEQLV
+177 LLGAFQRAKKQEQLV

-202 QVERRAL
+202 QVERRVL
-209 LDQSGVSGAILR
+209 LEQSGVSGAILR

-226 GIFLEEERPISR
+226 GIFLEEEHPISR
-238 LRQYNGE
+238 LRQYRGE
-245 TQQPHP
+245 TQLPHN
-251 LDSQQTKAIKEI
+251 LDNQQSRAISEI
-263 RESWQEKNVTLLHG
+263 RKSWQEKNVTLLHG

-291 EEVLQQGKQVLYL
+291 EEVLKQGKQVLYL

-336 ERVEIYNQV
+336 ERVEIYHACHGTPDV
-345 QCSSTEVQHSS
+345 GRPKAYGVMGKGEWTPSGLMDASLMGKGDEAMR
-356 KLSSEEKTILNYIE
+356 
-370 REALN
+370 REAR
-375 HAEQVETP
+375 V
-383 KTRGRLILG
+383 ILG

-399 PFSNLGLIIVD
+399 PFSELGLIIVD

-429 SAAIMMAHW
+429 SAAIMMAQW

-453 SYYNALTGKYGL
+453 SYHNALNGKYGL

-475 QLPQITLIDLQ
+475 QLPHITLIDLQ

-493 MYGHFSD
+493 MYGHFAD

-552 NRTLV
+552 NHTLV

-563 SSSAQNHCPKCKT
+563 SATAPNHCPKCNT

-585 ERLEEEIQG
+585 ERLEEEIHG
-594 LFPEA
+594 LFPAA

-617 IIDRFAKHEVDI
+617 IIDQFAKHEVDI

-660 DFRSY
+660 NFRSY
-665 EHAFQMLEQVS
+665 EQAFQMLEQVS

-682 GSQGEVMIQTFNT
+682 GSQGEVMIQTFDK
-695 KNPVFEFLKTHNY
+695 KNSLYQHLIEHDY
-708 KGLYHQ
+708 QGLYAE
-714 QIAER
+714 QIADR
-719 ELFKY
+719 KAFGF
-724 PPYQRLIMLTLR
+724 PPYHRMIMLTLK
-736 HRDLGRL
+736 HRDMQRL
-743 EAAATLLQQS
+743 TTASDMLQQR
-753 LQQSFGERVS
+753 LQQVFGARIS
-763 GVIIPSVT
+763 GVIMPSIART
-771 KVNNQWVRQIR
+771 QNMHVRQIR
-782 LRVETTAN
+782 LTIEANAN
-790 ITRAKALVKEHIA
+790 IARAKEMVREQIKLVL
-803 IVQQH
+803 QH
-808 EKCKGTII
+808 ATCKGTII
-816 LPDVDPM
+816 QPDVDPM

>member
-1 MRETESSIEKRNTH
+1 
-15 KNHLSKDENLHISF
+15 
-29 LCCIFALEMTNQSLY
+29 MTNQSLY
-44 DIILPLAIADVYTYN
+44 DIILPLAIADVYTYRVVDAR
-59 IPEALLPIA
+59 EASYGTAAPIGEGRA
-68 YRQSPI
+68 QAL
-74 IGCRV
+74 IGRRV
-79 LVPLGKKSIIGI
+79 LVPLGKKSVIGI
-91 IYRQHEGELPANVKV
+91 IYRKHEGELPANVKV
-106 RDVLQIIDD
+106 RDVLQIVDEA
-115 TPIVTTEQ
+115 PIVTAEQ

-165 SPAFLAKEAQEQ
+165 APAYLAKEAQEQ
-177 LLGELKRAKKQEQLV
+177 LFRELKRAKKQEQLV
-192 RDFLRLAQNY
+192 QDFLRLAQNY
-202 QVERRAL
+202 QVERRL
-209 LDQSGVSGAILR
+209 LLEQTGVSGAILR

-238 LRQYNGE
+238 LRQYKGE
-245 TQQPHP
+245 TQKPHT
-251 LDSQQTKAIKEI
+251 LDSQQSRAIEEI
-263 RESWQEKNVTLLHG
+263 RKSWQEKNVTLLHG

-316 RLQAVFGDKL
+316 RLQAVFGDRL

-336 ERVEIYNQV
+336 ERVEIY
-345 QCSSTEVQHSS
+345 
-356 KLSSEEKTILNYIE
+356 
-370 REALN
+370 
-375 HAEQVETP
+375 HACHGTLDI
-383 KTRGRLILG
+383 GRAEPYGVMGKGRVILG

-399 PFSNLGLIIVD
+399 PFSELGLIIVD

-429 SAAIMMAHW
+429 SAAIMMAQW

-453 SYYNALTGKYGL
+453 SYHNALSGKYGL

-475 QLPQITLIDLQ
+475 QLPKITMIDLQ

-493 MYGHFSD
+493 MYGHFAD

-563 SSSAQNHCPKCKT
+563 SISAPSHCPKCKT

-682 GSQGEVMIQTFNT
+682 GSQGEVMIQTFDP
-695 KNPVFEFLKTHNY
+695 KNSLYQHLIAHDY
-708 KGLYHQ
+708 QGLYSE

-719 ELFKY
+719 KAFGF
-724 PPYQRLIMLTLR
+724 PPYHRMIMLTLK
-736 HRDLGRL
+736 HRDMQRL
-743 EAAATLLQQS
+743 TAASSMLQQR
-753 LQQSFGERVS
+753 LQQAFGSRVS
-763 GVIIPSVT
+763 GVILPSVART
-771 KVNNQWVRQIR
+771 QNMYVRQIR
-782 LRVETTAN
+782 LTIEANAN
-790 ITRAKALVKEHIA
+790 IVRAKELVREHIGF
-803 IVQQH
+803 VQQQSA
-808 EKCKGTII
+808 CKGTII

>member
-1 MRETESSIEKRNTH
+1 
-15 KNHLSKDENLHISF
+15 
-29 LCCIFALEMTNQSLY
+29 MTNQSLY
-44 DIILPLAIADVYTYN
+44 DIILPLAIADVYTYS

-68 YRQSPI
+68 NSQSPI
-74 IGCRV
+74 TGCRV

-91 IYRQHEGELPANVKV
+91 IYRQHEGELPASVKV

-115 TPIVTTEQ
+115 TPIVTAEQ

-138 GEVMAAALPSEI
+138 GEVLAAALPSEI

-156 AATTQYIQL
+156 AATTQHIQL
-165 SPAFLAKEAQEQ
+165 SPAYLAKEAQEQ

-202 QVERRAL
+202 QVERRVL
-209 LDQSGVSGAILR
+209 LEQSGVSGAILR

-238 LRQYNGE
+238 LRQYTGE
-245 TQQPHP
+245 TQMPHS
-251 LDSQQTKAIKEI
+251 LDNQQNRAIAEI

-291 EEVLQQGKQVLYL
+291 EEVLKHGKQVLYL

-336 ERVEIYNQV
+336 ERVEIYH
-345 QCSSTEVQHSS
+345 EV
-356 KLSSEEKTILNYIE
+356 KGDEAMR
-370 REALN
+370 REAR
-375 HAEQVETP
+375 V
-383 KTRGRLILG
+383 ILG

-399 PFSNLGLIIVD
+399 PFSDLGLIIVD

-429 SAAIMMAHW
+429 SAAIMMAQW

-453 SYYNALTGKYGL
+453 SYYNALNGKYGL

-475 QLPQITLIDLQ
+475 QLPQITMIDLQ

-493 MYGHFSD
+493 MYGHFAD
-500 PLVDRIREELAKGKQ
+500 PLVYRIREELAKGKQ

-563 SSSAQNHCPKCKT
+563 STSAPNHCPKCKT
-576 EYRTQGFGT
+576 GYRTQGFGT

-612 DAYQT
+612 DAYQA

-645 SLVAVLQADSLLNQP
+645 SLVAVLQADSLLNTP

-665 EHAFQMLEQVS
+665 EQAFQMLEQVS

-682 GSQGEVMIQTFNT
+682 GSQGEVMIQTFDP
-695 KNPVFEFLKTHNY
+695 KNSLYQHLIQHDY
-708 KGLYHQ
+708 QGLYAE

-719 ELFKY
+719 KAFGF
-724 PPYQRLIMLTLR
+724 PPFHRMIMLTLK
-736 HRDLGRL
+736 HRDMQRL
-743 EAAATLLQQS
+743 TAASDMLQQR
-753 LQQSFGERVS
+753 LQQAFSTRVS
-763 GVIIPSVT
+763 GVILPSIART
-771 KVNNQWVRQIR
+771 QNMYVRQIR
-782 LRVETTAN
+782 LTIEANAN
-790 ITRAKALVKEHIA
+790 ITRAKKMVREQIRWVL
-803 IVQQH
+803 QQTT
-808 EKCKGTII
+808 CKGTII

>member
-1 MRETESSIEKRNTH
+1 M
-15 KNHLSKDENLHISF
+15 
-29 LCCIFALEMTNQSLY
+29 LY
-44 DIILPLAIADVYTYN
+44 DIILPLAISDVYTYN
-59 IPEALLPIA
+59 IPETIQYP
-68 YRQSPI
+68 Q
-74 IGCRV
+74 IGSRV
-79 LVPLGKKSIIGI
+79 LVPIGRKSIIGI
-91 IYRQHEGELPANVKV
+91 IYHRHEGALAQNIKV
-106 RDVLQIIDD
+106 RDIIQVIDEQ
-115 TPIVTTEQ
+115 PIVTTKQ
-123 LKLWEWLSSYYMCTL
+123 LQLWDWLAQYYMCTL

-156 AATTQYIQL
+156 AATTQFIQL
-165 SPAFLAKEAQEQ
+165 SPAYLAPEAQEQ
-177 LLGELKRAKKQEQLV
+177 LFKDLQRAKKQEQLV

-202 QVERRAL
+202 QVERRVL
-209 LDQSGVSGAILR
+209 LEQSGVSGAILR
-221 TLIDK
+221 ILIDK
-226 GIFLEEERPISR
+226 GVFLEEQRPISR
-238 LRQYNGE
+238 LQQYTGE
-245 TQQPHP
+245 TQSPHT
-251 LDSQQTKAIKEI
+251 LDQQQSKAVTAIQQT
-263 RESWQEKNVTLLHG
+263 WEKTPVTLLHG

-291 EEVLQQGKQVLYL
+291 DQVLKQGKQVLYL

-316 RLQAVFGDKL
+316 RLRAVFGDQL
-326 VVYHSKFSNA
+326 VVYHSRFSNA
-336 ERVEIYNQV
+336 ERVEIYNTIKENNSEFKIQN
-345 QCSSTEVQHSS
+345 S
-356 KLSSEEKTILNYIE
+356 K
-370 REALN
+370 
-375 HAEQVETP
+375 
-383 KTRGRLILG
+383 LILG

-399 PFSNLGLIIVD
+399 PFKDLGLIIVD

-465 VEMTERFQGL
+465 VEMKERFQGL
-475 QLPQITLIDLQ
+475 QLPQITMIDLQ

-493 MYGHFSD
+493 MYGHFAD
-500 PLVDRIREELAKGKQ
+500 PLVDRIREELANGKQ

-526 PFLQCPSCGEVPK
+526 PVLQCTKCGEVPK
-539 CPNCDVSMTYHKA
+539 CPNCDVTMTYHKA
-552 NRTLV
+552 TNSLV
-557 CHCCGH
+557 CHYCGH
-563 SSSAQNHCPKCKT
+563 STRIPNTCPKCGG
-576 EYRTQGFGT
+576 EMRTQGFGT
-585 ERLEEEIQG
+585 ERLEEEIKG

-599 RVLRMDLDSTRKK
+599 RVARMDLDSTRKK
-612 DAYQT
+612 DSYQQ
-617 IIDRFAKHEVDI
+617 IIDDFAAHRVDI

-645 SLVAVLQADSLLNQP
+645 SLVAVLQADSLLNTP

-665 EHAFQMLEQVS
+665 EQAFQMLEQVS

-682 GSQGEVMIQTFNT
+682 GTQGEVMIQTFNP
-695 KNPVFEFLKTHNY
+695 KNPVFEHLKAHDYN
-708 KGLYHQ
+708 GLYNQ

-736 HRDLGRL
+736 HRDIGRL
-743 EAAATLLQQS
+743 DAAATLLQQR

-763 GVIIPSVT
+763 GVIIPTVT
-771 KVNNQWVRQIR
+771 KISNQWVRQIR

-790 ITRAKALVKEHIA
+790 IARAKILLKEHIVF
-803 IVQQH
+803 VQQQ

>member
-1 MRETESSIEKRNTH
+1 M
-15 KNHLSKDENLHISF
+15 LF
-29 LCCIFALEMTNQSLY
+29 

-59 IPEALLPIA
+59 IPSEIQYP
-68 YRQSPI
+68 Q
-74 IGCRV
+74 IGMRV

-91 IYRQHEGELPANVKV
+91 IYRKHEGELPANVKV

-115 TPIVTTEQ
+115 TPIVTAEQ

-165 SPAFLAKEAQEQ
+165 SPAYLAKEAQEQ
-177 LLGELKRAKKQEQLV
+177 LLWDLKRAKKQEQLV

-202 QVERRAL
+202 QVERRML
-209 LDQSGVSGAILR
+209 LEQTGVSGAILR

-238 LRQYNGE
+238 LRQYTGE
-245 TQQPHP
+245 TQQPHS
-251 LDSQQTKAIKEI
+251 LDSQQSRAIAKI

-291 EEVLQQGKQVLYL
+291 KEVLQQGKQILYL

-316 RLQAVFGDKL
+316 RLQAVFGDRL

-336 ERVEIYNQV
+336 ERVEIYH
-345 QCSSTEVQHSS
+345 EV
-356 KLSSEEKTILNYIE
+356 KGDEAMR
-370 REALN
+370 REAR
-375 HAEQVETP
+375 V
-383 KTRGRLILG
+383 ILG

-399 PFSNLGLIIVD
+399 PFSELGLIIVD

-429 SAAIMMAHW
+429 SAAIMMAGW

-453 SYYNALTGKYGL
+453 SYHNALSGKYGL

-475 QLPQITLIDLQ
+475 QLPQITMIDLQ

-493 MYGHFSD
+493 MYGHFAD
-500 PLVDRIREELAKGKQ
+500 PLVYRIQEELAKGKQ

-557 CHCCGH
+557 CHSCGH
-563 SSSAQNHCPKCKT
+563 STSAPNHCPKCKT
-576 EYRTQGFGT
+576 EYRRQGFGT

-645 SLVAVLQADSLLNQP
+645 SLVAVLQADSLLNTP

-682 GSQGEVMIQTFNT
+682 GSQGEVIIQTFDP
-695 KNPVFEFLKTHNY
+695 KNSLYQYLIQHDY
-708 KGLYHQ
+708 QGLYAE

-719 ELFKY
+719 KAFGF
-724 PPYQRLIMLTLR
+724 PPYHRMIMLTLK
-736 HRDLGRL
+736 HRDMQRL
-743 EAAATLLQQS
+743 TAASDVLQRRLQQA
-753 LQQSFGERVS
+753 FGTRVS
-763 GVIIPSVT
+763 GVIVPSVART
-771 KVNNQWVRQIR
+771 QNMYVRQIR
-782 LRVETTAN
+782 LTIEATAN
-790 ITRAKALVKEHIA
+790 IARAKEMVREQIRW
-803 IVQQH
+803 VQQQTQ
-808 EKCKGTII
+808 CRGVVI

>member
-1 MRETESSIEKRNTH
+1 M
-15 KNHLSKDENLHISF
+15 HISF
-29 LCCIFALEMTNQSLY
+29 LFCTFAFEMTNPSLY

-59 IPEALLPIA
+59 IPDVLLPIA
-68 YRQSPI
+68 NRQSPTT
-74 IGCRV
+74 GCRV
-79 LVPLGKKSIIGI
+79 LVPLGKKSVIGI
-91 IYRQHEGELPANVKV
+91 IYRQHEGELPASVKV
-106 RDVLQIIDD
+106 RDALQIIDE
-115 TPIVTTEQ
+115 TPIITAEQ

-156 AATTQYIQL
+156 VATTQYIQL
-165 SPAFLAKEAQEQ
+165 SPAYLAKEAQEQ
-177 LLGELKRAKKQEQLV
+177 LFGELKRAKKQEQLV

-202 QVERRAL
+202 QVERRL
-209 LDQSGVSGAILR
+209 LLEQTGVSGAILR

-226 GIFLEEERPISR
+226 GIFIEEERPISR

-245 TQQPHP
+245 TQQPHS
-251 LDSQQTKAIKEI
+251 LDSQQSRAIAEI
-263 RESWQEKNVTLLHG
+263 RESWQGKNVTLLHG

-316 RLQAVFGDKL
+316 RLQAVFGDQL

-336 ERVEIYNQV
+336 ERVEIYN
-345 QCSSTEVQHSS
+345 EV
-356 KLSSEEKTILNYIE
+356 KGER
-370 REALN
+370 REA
-375 HAEQVETP
+375 
-383 KTRGRLILG
+383 KGRVILG

-438 YGAKVLL
+438 YRAKVLL

-453 SYYNALTGKYGL
+453 SYHNALSGKYGL
-465 VEMTERFQGL
+465 VEMTQRFQGL
-475 QLPQITLIDLQ
+475 QLPQITMIDLQ
-486 RQYHRKE
+486 HQYHRKE

-563 SSSAQNHCPKCKT
+563 STSAPNHCPKCKT

-645 SLVAVLQADSLLNQP
+645 SLVAVLQADSLLNTP

-682 GSQGEVMIQTFNT
+682 GSQGEVMIQTFDP
-695 KNPVFEFLKTHNY
+695 KNN
-708 KGLYHQ
+708 LYQHLIHHDYQ
-714 QIAER
+714 ALYNEQIAER
-719 ELFKY
+719 KAFGF
-724 PPYQRLIMLTLR
+724 PPYHRMIMLTLK
-736 HRDLGRL
+736 HRDIGRL
-743 EAAATLLQQS
+743 DAASSFLQQR
-753 LQQSFGERVS
+753 LQQAFGTRVS
-763 GVIIPSVT
+763 GVIVPSVART
-771 KVNNQWVRQIR
+771 QNMYVRQIR
-782 LRVETTAN
+782 LTIEATAN
-790 ITRAKALVKEHIA
+790 ISRAKEMLREQICF
-803 IVQQH
+803 VQQQNQ
-808 EKCKGTII
+808 CKGTII

>member
-1 MRETESSIEKRNTH
+1 M
-15 KNHLSKDENLHISF
+15 LF
-29 LCCIFALEMTNQSLY
+29 

-59 IPEALLPIA
+59 IPETIQYPLT
-68 YRQSPI
+68 
-74 IGCRV
+74 GKRV
-79 LVPLGKKSIIGI
+79 LVPLGRKSIIGI
-91 IYRQHEGELPANVKV
+91 IYRKHEGELPANIKV
-106 RDVLQIIDD
+106 RDVLQIIDEE
-115 TPIVTTEQ
+115 PIVTAEQ
-123 LKLWEWLSSYYMCTL
+123 LKLWDWLASYYMCTL

-165 SPAFLAKEAQEQ
+165 APAYLAKEAQEQ

-202 QVERRAL
+202 QVERRVL
-209 LDQSGVSGAILR
+209 LEQSGVSGAILR
-221 TLIDK
+221 TLIEK
-226 GIFLEEERPISR
+226 GVFLEEQRPVSR
-238 LRQYNGE
+238 LLQYTGE
-245 TQQPHP
+245 IQSPKTLDIQQSRA
-251 LDSQQTKAIKEI
+251 LTAIQ
-263 RESWQEKNVTLLHG
+263 RAWEKTPVTLLHG

-291 EEVLQQGKQVLYL
+291 DQALKQGKQVLYL

-316 RLQAVFGDKL
+316 RLRAVFGDQL
-326 VVYHSKFSNA
+326 LVYHSKFSNA

-345 QCSSTEVQHSS
+345 QHSS
-356 KLSSEEKTILNYIE
+356 KIVQNSSILNDTE

-375 HAEQVETP
+375 NIEHSERREA
-383 KTRGRLILG
+383 RGRVILG

-399 PFSNLGLIIVD
+399 PFNNLGLIIVD

-429 SAAIMMAHW
+429 SAAIMMAYW

-453 SYYNALTGKYGL
+453 SYYNALSGKYGL
-465 VEMTERFQGL
+465 VEMKERFQGL
-475 QLPQITLIDLQ
+475 QLPQISMIDLQ

-493 MYGHFSD
+493 MYGHFAD

-526 PFLQCPSCGEVPK
+526 PVLQCTKCGEAPK
-539 CPNCDVSMTYHKA
+539 CPNCDVTMTYHKA
-552 NRTLV
+552 TNSLV
-557 CHCCGH
+557 CHYCGH
-563 SSSAQNHCPKCKT
+563 STRIPSKCPKCGG
-576 EYRTQGFGT
+576 EMRTQGFGT

-599 RVLRMDLDSTRKK
+599 RVARMDLDSTRKK

-617 IIDRFAKHEVDI
+617 IIDRFANHEVDI

-645 SLVAVLQADSLLNQP
+645 SLVAVLQADSLLNTP

-665 EHAFQMLEQVS
+665 EQAFQMLEQVS

-682 GSQGEVMIQTFNT
+682 GSQGEVMIQTFNP
-695 KNPVFEFLKTHNY
+695 KNPVFEYLKTHDY
-708 KGLYHQ
+708 EGLYQQ

-743 EAAATLLQQS
+743 EAAATLLQQR

-771 KVNNQWVRQIR
+771 KISNQWVRQIR

-790 ITRAKALVKEHIA
+790 IAQAKALVKEHITF
-803 IVQQH
+803 VQRQ
-808 EKCKGTII
+808 EKSKGTII

>member
-1 MRETESSIEKRNTH
+1 M
-15 KNHLSKDENLHISF
+15 
-29 LCCIFALEMTNQSLY
+29 LY
-44 DIILPLAIADVYTYN
+44 DIILPLAISDVYTYN
-59 IPEALLPIA
+59 ILETIQYP
-68 YRQSPI
+68 Q
-74 IGCRV
+74 IGSRV
-79 LVPLGKKSIIGI
+79 LVPIGRKSIIGI
-91 IYRQHEGELPANVKV
+91 IYRRHEGELAPNIKV
-106 RDVLQIIDD
+106 RDIIQVIDEQ
-115 TPIVTTEQ
+115 PIVTTKQ
-123 LKLWEWLSSYYMCTL
+123 LQLWEWLAQYYMCTL

-165 SPAFLAKEAQEQ
+165 SPAYIAIEAQEQ
-177 LLGELKRAKKQEQLV
+177 LFKDLQRAKKQEQLV
-192 RDFLRLAQNY
+192 RNFLRLAQNY
-202 QVERRAL
+202 QVERRVL
-209 LDQSGVSGAILR
+209 LEQSGVSGAILR
-221 TLIDK
+221 ILIDK
-226 GIFLEEERPISR
+226 GVFLEEQRPISR
-238 LRQYNGE
+238 LQQYTGE
-245 TQQPHP
+245 TQSPHT
-251 LDSQQTKAIKEI
+251 LDQQQSKALVAIQQA
-263 RESWQEKNVTLLHG
+263 WEKAPVTLLHG

-291 EEVLQQGKQVLYL
+291 DQVLKQGKQVLYL

-316 RLQAVFGDKL
+316 RLRAVFGDQL
-326 VVYHSKFSNA
+326 VVYHSRFSNA

-345 QCSSTEVQHSS
+345 
-356 KLSSEEKTILNYIE
+356 KGD
-370 REALN
+370 EAKGM
-375 HAEQVETP
+375 V
-383 KTRGRLILG
+383 ILG

-399 PFSNLGLIIVD
+399 PFNDLGLIIVD

-465 VEMTERFQGL
+465 VEMKERFQGL
-475 QLPQITLIDLQ
+475 QLPQITMIDLQ

-493 MYGHFSD
+493 MYGHFAD

-526 PFLQCPSCGEVPK
+526 PVLQCAKCGEAPK
-539 CPNCDVSMTYHKA
+539 CPNCDVTMTYHKA
-552 NRTLV
+552 TNALV
-557 CHCCGH
+557 CHYCGH
-563 SSSAQNHCPKCKT
+563 STRIPSKCPKCGG
-576 EYRTQGFGT
+576 EMHTQGFGT
-585 ERLEEEIQG
+585 ERLEEEIKG

-599 RVLRMDLDSTRKK
+599 RVARMDLDSTRKK
-612 DAYQT
+612 DSYQQ
-617 IIDRFAKHEVDI
+617 IIDDFAVHRVDI

-645 SLVAVLQADSLLNQP
+645 SLVAVLQADSLLNTP

-665 EHAFQMLEQVS
+665 EQAFQMLEQVS

-682 GSQGEVMIQTFNT
+682 GSQGEVMIQTFNP
-695 KNPVFEFLKTHNY
+695 KNPVFEYLKTHDY
-708 KGLYHQ
+708 EGLYKQ
-714 QIAER
+714 QVAER

-743 EAAATLLQQS
+743 DAAATLLQQR

-771 KVNNQWVRQIR
+771 KVSNQWVRQIR

-790 ITRAKALVKEHIA
+790 IARAKALVKEHITL
-803 IVQQH
+803 VQQH

>member
-1 MRETESSIEKRNTH
+1 MQ
-15 KNHLSKDENLHISF
+15 F
-29 LCCIFALEMTNQSLY
+29 

-59 IPEALLPIA
+59 IPAALLPIA
-68 YRQSPI
+68 NRQSPTT
-74 IGCRV
+74 GCRV
-79 LVPLGKKSIIGI
+79 LVPLGKKNVIGI
-91 IYRQHEGELPANVKV
+91 IYRKHEGELPASVKV
-106 RDVLQIIDD
+106 RDVLQIIDE
-115 TPIVTTEQ
+115 TPIVTAEQ

-165 SPAFLAKEAQEQ
+165 APAYLVQEAQEQ
-177 LLGELKRAKKQEQLV
+177 LFRELKRAKKQEQLV
-192 RDFLRLAQNY
+192 QDFLRLDQNY
-202 QVERRAL
+202 QVERRVL
-209 LDQSGVSGAILR
+209 LEQSGVSGAILR
-221 TLIDK
+221 ILIDK

-238 LRQYNGE
+238 LRQYTGE
-245 TQQPHP
+245 TQKPHT
-251 LDSQQTKAIKEI
+251 LDSQQSRAIEEI
-263 RESWQEKNVTLLHG
+263 RKSWQEKNVTLLHG

-291 EEVLQQGKQVLYL
+291 DEVLKQGKQVLYL

-316 RLQAVFGDKL
+316 RLQAVFGEKL

-336 ERVEIYNQV
+336 ERVEIYN
-345 QCSSTEVQHSS
+345 EV
-356 KLSSEEKTILNYIE
+356 KGER
-370 REALN
+370 REA
-375 HAEQVETP
+375 
-383 KTRGRLILG
+383 KGRVILG

-399 PFSNLGLIIVD
+399 PFSDLGLIIVD

-429 SAAIMMAHW
+429 SVAIMMAQW

-453 SYYNALTGKYGL
+453 SYHNALSGKYGL

-475 QLPQITLIDLQ
+475 QLPHITLIDLQ

-493 MYGHFSD
+493 MYGHFAD

-563 SSSAQNHCPKCKT
+563 STIAPNYCPKCKT

-594 LFPEA
+594 LFPDA

-665 EHAFQMLEQVS
+665 EYAFQMLEQVS

-682 GSQGEVMIQTFNT
+682 GRQGEVMIQTFDP
-695 KNPVFEFLKTHNY
+695 KNSLYQHLIQHDY
-708 KGLYHQ
+708 QGLYAE

-719 ELFKY
+719 KAFGF
-724 PPYQRLIMLTLR
+724 PPYHRMIMLTLK
-736 HRDLGRL
+736 HRDIDRL
-743 EAAATLLQQS
+743 ATASRLLQQQ
-753 LQQSFGERVS
+753 LQQVFGTRVS
-763 GVIIPSVT
+763 GIILPSIART
-771 KVNNQWVRQIR
+771 QNMYVRQIR
-782 LRVETTAN
+782 LTIEANAN
-790 ITRAKALVKEHIA
+790 IARAKEMVREQIMF
-803 IVQQH
+803 VQQQTT
-808 EKCKGTII
+808 CKGTII

>member
-1 MRETESSIEKRNTH
+1 M
-15 KNHLSKDENLHISF
+15 
-29 LCCIFALEMTNQSLY
+29 CIFVVPLQQMTNQSLY
-44 DIILPLAIADVYTYN
+44 DIILPLAIADVYTYRVVDAR
-59 IPEALLPIA
+59 EASYGTAAPNGDGRAQAPNGDGTAQAL
-68 YRQSPI
+68 
-74 IGCRV
+74 IGRRV
-79 LVPLGKKSIIGI
+79 LVPLGKKSVIGI
-91 IYRQHEGELPANVKV
+91 IYRKHEGELPANVKV
-106 RDVLQIIDD
+106 RDVLQIVDE

-123 LKLWEWLSSYYMCTL
+123 IKLWEWLSSYYMCTL

-156 AATTQYIQL
+156 AATTQHIQL
-165 SPAFLAKEAQEQ
+165 APAYLAKEAQEQ
-177 LLGELKRAKKQEQLV
+177 LFGELKRAKKQEQLV

-202 QVERRAL
+202 QVERRL
-209 LDQSGVSGAILR
+209 LLEQTGVSGAILR

-238 LRQYNGE
+238 LRQYKGE
-245 TQQPHP
+245 TQKPHA
-251 LDSQQTKAIKEI
+251 LDSQQSRAIEEI
-263 RESWQEKNVTLLHG
+263 RKSWQEKNVTLLHG

-316 RLQAVFGDKL
+316 RLQAVFGDRL

-336 ERVEIYNQV
+336 ERVEIY
-345 QCSSTEVQHSS
+345 
-356 KLSSEEKTILNYIE
+356 
-370 REALN
+370 
-375 HAEQVETP
+375 HACHGTP
-383 KTRGRLILG
+383 EMGRPKAYGVMGKGRVILG

-399 PFSNLGLIIVD
+399 PFSELGLIIVD

-429 SAAIMMAHW
+429 SAAIMMAQW

-453 SYYNALTGKYGL
+453 SYHNALSGKYGL

-475 QLPQITLIDLQ
+475 QLPKITMIDLQ

-493 MYGHFSD
+493 MYGHFAD

-563 SSSAQNHCPKCKT
+563 SISAPSHCPKCKT

-617 IIDRFAKHEVDI
+617 IIDRFARHEVDI

-676 GRAGRT
+676 GRAGRM
-682 GSQGEVMIQTFNT
+682 GSQGEVMIQTFDP
-695 KNPVFEFLKTHNY
+695 KNSLYQHLIAHDY
-708 KGLYHQ
+708 QGLYSE

-719 ELFKY
+719 KAFGF
-724 PPYQRLIMLTLR
+724 PPYHRMIMLTLK
-736 HRDLGRL
+736 HRDMQRL
-743 EAAATLLQQS
+743 TAASSMLQQR
-753 LQQSFGERVS
+753 LQQAFGSRVS
-763 GVIIPSVT
+763 GVILPSVART
-771 KVNNQWVRQIR
+771 QNMYVRQIR
-782 LRVETTAN
+782 LTIEANAN
-790 ITRAKALVKEHIA
+790 IVRAKELVREHIGF
-803 IVQQH
+803 VQQQSG
-808 EKCKGTII
+808 CKGTII